1 VARILEDIEQQ
12 STDYLHFTEI
22 GKAAFL
28 GDPALFDQAIAAFR
42 DYRAV
47 ISEIAAEVKA
57 NRHETALGLLRGKGA
72 EVAAINSEKNR
83 QIAEIVQHNADLF
96 MRHAETESDSVTRS
110 GVGLLALT
118 TLIGLLAAWVI
129 ARSITRPVIATQ
141 DCMARLTNGYLDVAV
156 PGVGRGDELGA
167 MARSVAVFKDNLIR
181 VKALEA
187 EQELQKRQAEAARQQ
202 VLRQMAD
209 SFEAQVGGVVESV
222 TAATGQLQ
230 SAADQLANTATGTSR
245 QATAVAAAAEQASA
259 NVQTVASA
267 TEQLAASIN
276 EISAQVERSRGVAVR
291 AESEAKDTTSLIE
304 RLSANVASIGEIV
317 ALINDIASQTNLL
330 ALNATIEAARAGEA
344 GKGFAVVAA
353 EVKSL
358 ANQTARATDDISAR
372 IAAVQ
377 GGTAEAVTAIGS
389 ISQVIDEMG
398 GISTSVAAA
407 VQQQSAA
414 TNEIARNVDQ
424 ASSGTREVSRN
435 IGGVERAAR
444 ETGQA
449 AAQISTSAG
458 DLLQQTTT
466 LRTEVGRFLAEVRG
480 GR

>member
-1 VARILEDIEQQ
+1 
-12 STDYLHFTEI
+12 
-22 GKAAFL
+22 
-28 GDPALFDQAIAAFR
+28 
-42 DYRAV
+42 V

-222 TAATGQLQ
+222 TATGQLQ